1 MQLGFDLV
9 NMIIELLI
17 SLFLTVLCLVAGIS
31 NFKKIYP
38 TRYGKKHIEL
48 EGKVV
53 GEDRVITRGG
63 SSKCPVIEFFYQDK
77 RYELADTTY
86 LLFYK
91 NLKLGDVMT
100 VCFNPSANENV
111 VIIKRGN
118 YNFETIAWL
127 YMLVL
132 GLLCLVATIMQMI
145 WLFIIYF

>member
-1 MQLGFDLV
+1 MQIGFDLV

-17 SLFLTVLCLVAGIS
+17 SLFLTVLCLVGGIS
-31 NFKKIYP
+31 DFKKIYP

-77 RYELADTTY
+77 RYEIADTTY

-111 VIIKRGN
+111 VIIKRGK

>member
-1 MQLGFDLV
+1 MV

-17 SLFLTVLCLVAGIS
+17 LLFLTVLCLVAGIS

-77 RYELADTTY
+77 RYEITDTTY
-86 LLFYK
+86 LLFYQ

-100 VCFNPSANENV
+100 VCFNPDVNENV
-111 VIIKRGN
+111 VIIKRGK
-118 YNFETIAWL
+118 YNIETLAWL

-132 GLLCLVATIMQMI
+132 GLFCLAATIIVTI
-145 WLFIIYF
+145 WFVITYL